1 MNTAVSYDVTNC
13 TIIRG
18 GAAEYGKTVKVRG
31 GKIAAIENRPG
42 GSGPSVTSYDAEGHW
57 LVPGFVELHI
67 HGCGDLSLEQE
78 TPAGQMLHRMCRAL
92 AERGVNTFLPTLQA
106 NEAAVARLG
115 GAPAVRT
122 ISRHSVVNE
131 MPVVLHVPY
140 DNAVTIRSLEDET
153 EFCVI
158 RAAND
163 KSFTPRF
170 LGETDVRRVTLG
182 SGLTVEETK
191 RELRIAADDD
201 IAPLSEMTFG
211 EVLNYPGKW
220 SSYPPPPSSPSRDLP
235 LPFRTG
241 QRVWLC

>member
-31 GKIAAIENRPG
+31 GKIAAIENSPG

-115 GAPAVRT
+115 ANLQGLAAAGQGSCGNGFPAC
-122 ISRHSVVNE
+122 ISK
-131 MPVVLHVPY
+131 VP
-140 DNAVTIRSLEDET
+140 L
-153 EFCVI
+153 CI
-158 RAAND
+158 RA
-163 KSFTPRF
+163 
-170 LGETDVRRVTLG
+170 
-182 SGLTVEETK
+182 SGAVSLK
-191 RELRIAADDD
+191 AI
-201 IAPLSEMTFG
+201 
-211 EVLNYPGKW
+211 
-220 SSYPPPPSSPSRDLP
+220 
-235 LPFRTG
+235 
-241 QRVWLC
+241 